1 MIRLQPTIFHVSLV
15 IALTAISGLFH
26 ITERGP
32 VADEEFYLNFAY
44 TLYKD
49 NVFGKTAAPGL
60 PAEPAANVAP
70 ILPFFVS
77 VLMRADKELANT
89 VECNLFSNGE
99 KCEGSFNTIKY
110 AELALLAICLGI
122 VWLLL
127 YRMSDSLLLSYLTIL
142 IVLISGSPYF
152 YIDHFLTESI
162 YFPMACIFALVF
174 AKALANKEAYMLAI
188 ASVLIGMLALTRP
201 TFFYLFFILLAFSLL
216 YIFILYR
223 RIALSHKVTL
233 IFSFII
239 PFALVVSPWL
249 ARNYYNFDRPSIT
262 LGYGDK
268 ALSSRLA
275 HNKMTDK
282 EYLYGWIYWLP
293 DFGDSLARDLFGKD
307 AIKRFDHNNPYSFL
321 LHERSLLLAEVQEN
335 INRSKS
341 VSNFQGTASPERWLI
356 NRYIIGDLYN
366 HIKVTMLM
374 AWRGV
379 FVEKYFGLFGLLFL
393 LWGLTNGLKQHVGP
407 HFFLI
412 SLPPLILLFF
422 HAAISFSIPRY
433 NILLILPMSIAM
445 SAAFCSLYQHLTKIR
460 MQPSER

>member
-1 MIRLQPTIFHVSLV
+1 MAHVLLV
-15 IALTAISGLFH
+15 IVLTAVTGFFY
-26 ITERGP
+26 ITDRGR
-32 VADEEFYLNFAY
+32 VGDENFYLNFAY
-44 TLYKD
+44 TLYND
-49 NVFGKTAAPGL
+49 NVFGITKKPGL
-60 PAEPAANVAP
+60 PAKPAANVAP
-70 ILPFFVS
+70 LLPFFIS
-77 VLMRADKELANT
+77 VLMRADRELANT
-89 VECNLFSNGE
+89 VECDLFSNGE
-99 KCEGSFNTIKY
+99 KCEGNFNTIKY

-127 YRMSDSLLLSYLTIL
+127 YKMSGSLLLSYLTVL
-142 IVLISGSPYF
+142 MVLISGSPYY
-152 YIDHFLTESI
+152 YINYSLTEAL
-162 YFPMACIFALVF
+162 YFPIACIFILVYSIALV
-174 AKALANKEAYMLAI
+174 NKEVYMLI
-188 ASVLIGMLALTRP
+188 LASALLGILALIRP
-201 TFFYLFFILLAFSLL
+201 TFFYLFFILLTFSLL
-216 YIFILYR
+216 YIFIFYR

-233 IFSFII
+233 VFSFLI
-239 PFALVVSPWL
+239 PFAVVVSPWI

-262 LGYGDK
+262 IGYGDK

-321 LHERSLLLAEVQEN
+321 LHERSLLLAEVQKN

-407 HFFLI
+407 HFILI

-445 SAAFCSLYQHLTKIR
+445 SAAFCSLYQHLMKTW
-460 MQPSER
+460 MQSSER